1 MSATPI
7 KWFVQYRGL
16 VQGPYTPET
25 LPQALQEIGDDHLD
39 QALVWKRGLSEW
51 IRAHQWQKA
60 DQKIAQ
66 QSAQSANA
74 PRPSNTPSPTRPA
87 SANVVKEPA
96 STKKPD
102 LFQISPIPGQQTQVT
117 NINTSINQ
125 AEARADMTKTVT
137 PDNDL
142 FEKTFTQAF
151 AEDVFYRVQLN
162 FVDQPM
168 MTKNELMQ
176 LIATQEDVSA
186 ISIQDPKSKEW
197 KEIYAFP
204 DLVEKFG
211 ISRRTTLRVPILAQ
225 FSGNT
230 NKAKNVSYRVIT
242 ISEGGFGF
250 TENFDLKIGDEVDGQ
265 ITSPHFFQPLRVK
278 AEVVYSG
285 LDGYIGLKFGQLAD
299 ESKAAIIDY
308 VKKFGKAKPKT

>member
-1 MSATPI
+1 MSTTATT
-7 KWFVQYRGL
+7 KWFVQFRGL
-16 VQGPYTPET
+16 VQGPFTSET
-25 LPQALQEIGDDHLD
+25 LPQTLQQIGDDNLD

-66 QSAQSANA
+66 QAATQN
-74 PRPSNTPSPTRPA
+74 PNTTRPQTSPARPA
-87 SANVVKEPA
+87 SANVVKDPA
-96 STKKPD
+96 PKPD
-102 LFQISPIPGQQTQVT
+102 LFKISPTPGQQTQVT
-117 NINTSINQ
+117 RVNQ
-125 AEARADMTKTVT
+125 AEARAEMTKTVT

-151 AEDVFYRVQLN
+151 SEDVFYRVQLN

-186 ISIQDPKSKEW
+186 ISIQDPKTKDW

-299 ESKAAIIDY
+299 ETKAAVIDY
-308 VKKFGKAKPKT
+308 VKKFGKTKPKT

>member
-1 MSATPI
+1 MSTTPT
-7 KWFVQYRGL
+7 KWFVQFRGL
-16 VQGPYTPET
+16 VQGPYTSENM
-25 LPQALQEIGDDHLD
+25 PQTLQEIGDDNLD

-66 QSAQSANA
+66 QASQNSNASRQQSAA
-74 PRPSNTPSPTRPA
+74 PSRPA

-96 STKKPD
+96 TKKPD

-117 NINTSINQ
+117 SVNTSLNQ
-125 AEARADMTKTVT
+125 AEARAEMTRTVT

-151 AEDVFYRVQLN
+151 SEDVFYRVQLN

-186 ISIQDPKSKEW
+186 ISIQDPKTKEW

-225 FSGNT
+225 FAGNT

-308 VKKFGKAKPKT
+308 VKKFGKTKPKT

>member
-1 MSATPI
+1 MSTTPI

-16 VQGPYTPET
+16 VQGPYTSEA
-25 LPQALQEIGDDHLD
+25 LPQALQEIGDDNLD

-66 QSAQSANA
+66 QNAQAQSSQRAQA
-74 PRPSNTPSPTRPA
+74 APTRPA
-87 SANVVKEPA
+87 SVKADPEA
-96 STKKPD
+96 AATKKPD

-117 NINTSINQ
+117 HINQ
-125 AEARADMTKTVT
+125 FETRTETVKSN
-137 PDNDL
+137 PADNDL

-151 AEDVFYRVQLN
+151 SEDVFYRVQLN

-186 ISIQDPKSKEW
+186 ISIQDPKTKEW

-211 ISRRTTLRVPILAQ
+211 ISRRQTLRVPILAQ

-308 VKKFGKAKPKT
+308 VKKFGKTKPKT